1 MHVETVRESERRPPA
16 HVGGEIGVVD
26 VRLQFVRRQH
36 HDDVGPLGAVGRAH
50 DREARTFGL
59 LDRGRA
65 RLQRNAHVLDTRIA
79 QVHRMGVA
87 LAAVAHDQDLLALD
101 QVHIGIAII
110 VDTH

>member
-1 MHVETVRESERRPPA
+1 LSPCA
-16 HVGGEIGVVD
+16 KVGAVD
-26 VRLQFVRRQH
+26 VGLQLVGRQH

-50 DREARTFGL
+50 HREARALGL

-65 RLQRNAHVLDTRIA
+65 RLQRYAHVLDARIA

-87 LAAVAHDQDLLALD
+87 LAAVTDDQDLLALD